1 MNKKRIQTVK
11 IVIFVL
17 AVLVLALVSGYLVN
31 YFTSPDFN
39 NMWFFFKYFALGLAL
54 ILIGCIAFCLP
65 FLTRTRYGDNKGD
78 NTMLIVGILLILCGI
93 VSIPLQFLW
102 FQNF

>member
-17 AVLVLALVSGYLVN
+17 VVLVLALGTEYLIE
-31 YFTSPDFN
+31 YFSHEHFDE
-39 NMWFFFKYFALGLAL
+39 MSFFAQHFTLGIAL
-54 ILIGCIAFCLP
+54 ILIGVIAFILP

-78 NTMLIVGILLILCGI
+78 NMMLIVSILLVLCGI
-93 VSIPLQFLW
+93 VAIALSFIL
-102 FQNF
+102 